1 MNEELLARALF
12 LAQDADMLAQV
23 RDFLTKYRDASDIGA
38 VTRAMEERIDQVGVR
53 RFMPA
58 VVTREAAS
66 ERPVITGYPILY
78 NTRSEKLYGHFYEEL
93 STGSFDD
100 AVQEDDVRALFNHDK
115 SFIFGRN
122 TAKTLTLESDSKGVK
137 MRAEVPDYYWTGYM
151 VSAIERGD
159 VSGFSFAFRPTKNE
173 WVTMRNGE
181 KTEYLHR
188 VHKGSLLDVSVV
200 TYPAYQATKVDL
212 RQVAD
217 AIIGKEDSEDGD
229 RTEQRS
235 EELRKMHQ
243 RLDLVSLGH

>member
-23 RDFLTKYRDASDIGA
+23 RDFLVKYRDASDIGA

-78 NTRSEKLYGHFYEEL
+78 NTRSEKLYGYFYEEQV
-93 STGSFDD
+93 GGAYDD
-100 AVQEDDVRALFNHDK
+100 AVREDDVRALFNHDP

-159 VSGFSFAFRPTKNE
+159 VSGFSFAFRPVKNE
-173 WVTMRNGE
+173 WVTMRDGDE
-181 KTEYLHR
+181 VEYLHR
-188 VHKGSLLDVSVV
+188 VHKGNLFDVSPV
-200 TYPAYQATKVDL
+200 TYPAYPATRIDL
-212 RQVAD
+212 REVAD
-217 AIIGKEDSEDGD
+217 AILGKPKEE
-229 RTEQRS
+229 TEQRS